1 VVGVIVALIVLALIA
16 LGVYVDAALNRVDAL
31 ADYPGRPAAGA
42 GTNWLLVGSD
52 SRSGLSTSE
61 QSALHTGG
69 DAGGARTDT
78 ILILH
83 LPSNGAKP
91 TLVSVLRDSY
101 LPVPGHG
108 RNKVNAAYA
117 IGGPALLAKTLE
129 QATGLRIEHY
139 MEIGFGGFANVVNDV
154 GGVRMC
160 LPKAVKDHY
169 AGIDL
174 PAGCQNLTGAAALG
188 YVRSRHE
195 FSSGDIARTKHQ
207 REFLGAFAHRAASPA
222 TFLNPVRLV
231 PTLIDLPNALTV
243 NRGDHVWNLLHL
255 AWTLRG
261 IGHGGVVT
269 THVPIAGQ
277 EMTPAGSSLIWD
289 SSAAQ
294 RFFHDLNHDEPVK

>member
-1 VVGVIVALIVLALIA
+1 VALIVLVLIG

-31 ADYPGRPAAGA
+31 HDYPGRPAAGA

-52 SRSGLSTSE
+52 SRSGLSKSE
-61 QSALHTGG
+61 ESTLHTGG

-83 LPSNGAKP
+83 IPSNGSKP

-101 LPVPGHG
+101 LPIPGHG

-117 IGGPALLAKTLE
+117 IGGPSLLAKTLE
-129 QATGLRIEHY
+129 RATGLRIEHY
-139 MEIGFGGFANVVNDV
+139 MEIGLGGFAKVVDDV

-160 LPKAVKDHY
+160 LPKAVHDRR
-169 AGIDL
+169 AGIEL
-174 PAGCQNLTGAAALG
+174 PAGCQHLGGRSALG
-188 YVRSRHE
+188 YVRSRHA
-195 FSSGDIARTKHQ
+195 FSSGDFARTKHQ

-222 TFLNPVRLV
+222 TFLNPIRLV
-231 PTLIDLPNALTV
+231 PTLIDLPSALTV
-243 NRGDHVWNLLHL
+243 NSGDHVWNLAHL

-269 THVPIAGQ
+269 THVPIAGS
-277 EMTPAGSSLIWD
+277 ETTRAGNSLVWNE
-289 SSAAQ
+289 SQANAM
-294 RFFHDLNHDEPVK
+294 FHALNHDQPVK